1 MSPQPQ
7 QGWALAGEHCR
18 SSAGPWPTG
27 ANNFDC
33 AKDAAPAESVKAERE
48 RADREQQRTDK
59 AERRVKKLEELLADR
74 LAGAAQ
80 LDVLDPAELLASP

>member
-1 MSPQPQ
+1 M
-7 QGWALAGEHCR
+7 
-18 SSAGPWPTG
+18 
-27 ANNFDC
+27 
-33 AKDAAPAESVKAERE
+33 KAERE